1 MTSQLL
7 EVIEM
12 ADAVA
17 ANADARNNRRV
28 SVIDPKLIPLPG
40 SPKGSKRHS
49 ARMSLQ
55 VVGERTFQKSMNR
68 ISAWRRTIYGTEK
81 KRLQKMFQ
89 DQYVL

>member
-1 MTSQLL
+1 
-7 EVIEM
+7 M

-17 ANADARNNRRV
+17 VNADARNNRLV
-28 SVIDPKLIPLPG
+28 SVIDPKLVPLPG
-40 SPKGSKRHS
+40 SPRGSKRQN

-68 ISAWRRTIYGTEK
+68 ISAWRKTICGTER

-89 DQYVL
+89 DQCVP

>member
-1 MTSQLL
+1 
-7 EVIEM
+7 M
-12 ADAVA
+12 AEAVA
-17 ANADARNNRRV
+17 TNADARNKRRV

-40 SPKGSKRHS
+40 SPKGTKRNN

-68 ISAWRRTIYGTEK
+68 ISAWRKTICGTEK

-89 DQYVL
+89 DQCALQ